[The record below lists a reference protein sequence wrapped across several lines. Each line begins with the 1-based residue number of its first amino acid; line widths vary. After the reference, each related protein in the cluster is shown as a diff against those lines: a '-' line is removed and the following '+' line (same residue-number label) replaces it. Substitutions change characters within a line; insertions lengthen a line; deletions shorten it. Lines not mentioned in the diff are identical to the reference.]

1 MPNIYFIH
9 YELRPAPHSEDFA
22 TTGGAFA
29 LCYVQAADAAAAQI
43 AAERYF
49 EETDWIVVDLESGP
63 DQVERALYED
73 EPDMLDASDEA
84 LAHAAQTHPDDSPDA
99 TQGSTESGCSA

>member
-9 YELRPAPHSEDFA
+9 YELRPAPNSEDFA

-43 AAERYF
+43 AAEGYF
-49 EETDWIVVDLESGP
+49 EETDWVVVNLESGP
-63 DQVERALYED
+63 EQVDRTLYED
-73 EPDMLDASDEA
+73 EPDMLDAYDEA
-84 LAHAAQTHPDDSPDA
+84 VAHGECFLFHLWPPAVDGSAALH
-99 TQGSTESGCSA
+99 

>member
-1 MPNIYFIH
+1 MSNIYFIH

-29 LCYVQAADAAAAQI
+29 LCYVQAADPASAQI

-63 DQVERALYED
+63 EQVERAAYED
-73 EPDMLDASDEA
+73 EPDMLDAYDEA
-84 LAHAAQTHPDDSPDA
+84 MNHGECFRFHLWPPEVG
-99 TQGSTESGCSA
+99 GSGVLH